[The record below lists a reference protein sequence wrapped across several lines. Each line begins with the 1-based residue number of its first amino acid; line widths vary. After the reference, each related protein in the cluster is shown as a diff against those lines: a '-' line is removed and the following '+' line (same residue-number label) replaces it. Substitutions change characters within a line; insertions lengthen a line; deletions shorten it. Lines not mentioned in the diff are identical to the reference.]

1 MTENKLPRTDSIQ
14 ELARFWDSHELTE
27 FDGELEEVQ
36 EPAFERGTVVS
47 VRLSPDEM
55 ESIRGMAFNGG
66 GPSGPV
72 VGGPRG
78 VCEGRGAP
86 SLFAF

>member
-14 ELARFWDSHELTE
+14 ELARFWDSHDLTE

-55 ESIRGMAFNGG
+55 EAIQGMARARRLNLGDLIHEW
-66 GPSGPV
+66 V
-72 VGGPRG
+72 AEKVHK
-78 VCEGRGAP
+78 
-86 SLFAF
+86 